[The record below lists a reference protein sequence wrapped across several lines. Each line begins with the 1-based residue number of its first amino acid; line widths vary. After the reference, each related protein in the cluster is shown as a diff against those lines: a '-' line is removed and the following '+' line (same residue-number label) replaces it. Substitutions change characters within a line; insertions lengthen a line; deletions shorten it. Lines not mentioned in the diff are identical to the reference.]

1 MSPGRN
7 QAARSAAAA
16 PSSQRRSPIPR
27 TLDPPQP
34 RAPEQAGWAQEQDQD
49 HEAEAEDLL
58 DRRAKISTDQVL
70 GDAVG
75 EGRDENPD
83 RVLEAADDCDREGL
97 EADQESHAAAD
108 PDERPN
114 EHAAERA

>member
-16 PSSQRRSPIPR
+16 PSSQRRSPIAPR

-34 RAPEQAGWAQEQDQD
+34 RAPEQAGRAQEQDHD

-58 DRRAKISTDQVL
+58 DGRAEISTNQVL

-75 EGRDENPD
+75 EGGDEDPD
-83 RVLEAADDCDREGL
+83 RVLEATDDRDREGL
-97 EADQESHAAAD
+97 E
-108 PDERPN
+108 
-114 EHAAERA
+114 